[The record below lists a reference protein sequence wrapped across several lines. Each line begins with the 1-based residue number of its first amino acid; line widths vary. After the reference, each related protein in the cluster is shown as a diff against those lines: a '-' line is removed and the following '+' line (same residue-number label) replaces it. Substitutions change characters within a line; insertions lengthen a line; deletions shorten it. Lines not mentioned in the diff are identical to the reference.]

1 MPGASGEDLPPK
13 PASAMRLRL
22 NRVTELRLERARAV
36 LESPA
41 NGRRKMI
48 DIAYSCAFNDL
59 SYFNRCFR
67 RRFGAAPSQFR
78 GAKAD

>member
-1 MPGASGEDLPPK
+1 
-13 PASAMRLRL
+13 
-22 NRVTELRLERARAV
+22 
-36 LESPA
+36 
-41 NGRRKMI
+41 MI